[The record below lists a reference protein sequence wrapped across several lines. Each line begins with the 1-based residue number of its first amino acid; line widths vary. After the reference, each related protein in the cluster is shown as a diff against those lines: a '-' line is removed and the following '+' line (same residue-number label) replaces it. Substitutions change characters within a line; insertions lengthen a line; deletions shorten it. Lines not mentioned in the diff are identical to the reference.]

1 MYVIGT
7 AGHVDHGKST
17 LIEALTGIHPDR
29 LKEEKLREMTIDLG
43 FAWLE
48 LPGGLE
54 VGIVDV
60 PGHRDFIENM
70 LAGVGGIDAV
80 LFVIAA
86 DEGVMPQTR
95 EHLLIL
101 DILQIQRGVI
111 ALTKID
117 LVEDA
122 EWLSLVESD
131 IQHAVENTCLAGTA
145 IVPVSARTGKGL
157 PELKQAIYQCLQK
170 TPQKIDLGRPR
181 LPVDRV
187 FTLTGFGT
195 VVTGTLQD
203 GTLKVGEEIE
213 VLPRGVR
220 GRIRGLQSH
229 KRKEEI
235 VGPGRR
241 TAVNISGINADQIQ
255 RGDVISLPGLY
266 APTQRVDAT
275 LKIAGGV
282 EIPIQ
287 HNMEVKFFHA
297 TSEVIGRLRLLG
309 SEQLKSG
316 EEGWV
321 QIEFRQP
328 VVVVNG
334 DRYIVR
340 RPSPPETLGGGTI
353 LETNSPRRY
362 KRFAPDVLERLKSL
376 STGDPLQVLL
386 HTIQSVRF
394 ISDKEVLQ
402 AARLDPLLGSEA
414 LEKLLT
420 IGQVVV
426 IGEES
431 NRSGLMRWLTTRNI
445 FDHERERIVIIVKEF
460 HQKFPLRQGIPR
472 EALKNRA
479 GLTPKAFQFLYQGLL
494 DENRLLEENLIVRL
508 PEHTIQ
514 FSPQQERLVSRLMNE
529 FSDSPYSPPSVRD
542 CVDMIGEDV
551 FQALVE
557 RGDLIQVASDV
568 VFLASTHQ
576 EMLTE
581 VKNWIQQHGSI
592 TVAQFRD
599 RFSTSRK
606 FALAFLEYLDQ
617 RRITVREGDARKLL
631 QQELRGN
638 HG

>member
-117 LVEDA
+117 LVSDA
-122 EWLSLVESD
+122 EWLSLVKSD
-131 IQHAVENTCLAGTA
+131 IQQVVENTCLAGAA
-145 IVPVSARTGKGL
+145 IVLVSARTGQGL
-157 PELKQAIYQCLQK
+157 LELKQALFQCLQE

-195 VVTGTLQD
+195 IVTGTLQD
-203 GTLKVGEEIE
+203 GTLKIGDEVE
-213 VLPRGVR
+213 VLPRIMR
-220 GRIRGLQSH
+220 GRVRGLQTH

-235 VGPGRR
+235 ARPGQR

-275 LKIAGGV
+275 LKIAKGV
-282 EIPIQ
+282 EIPVQ
-287 HNMEVKFFHA
+287 HNMEVKFFHG
-297 TSEVIGRLRLLG
+297 TSEVIGRVRLLG
-309 SEQLKSG
+309 SEQLKGG
-316 EEGWV
+316 EDGWV

-328 VVVVNG
+328 VVLVNG
-334 DRYIVR
+334 DRYILR

-353 LETNSPRRY
+353 LEANSLRRY
-362 KRFAPDVLERLKSL
+362 KRFAPDVLERLKNL

-386 HTIQSVRF
+386 HTLQSMRF
-394 ISDKEVLQ
+394 ISEKEGLQ
-402 AARLDPLLGSEA
+402 AARLDPQLGREA
-414 LEKLLT
+414 LEKLLI

-431 NRSGLMRWLTTRNI
+431 NRAGMMRWLTTRNI
-445 FDHERERIVIIVKEF
+445 FEHERERIVNIVNEF
-460 HQKFPLRQGIPR
+460 HQQFPLRQGMPR
-472 EALKNRA
+472 EALKNRV
-479 GLTPKAFQFLYQGLL
+479 GLPPKVFQFLYQRLL

-508 PEHTIQ
+508 PKHTIQ
-514 FSPQQERLVSRLMNE
+514 FSPQQERLIGRLMDQ
-529 FSDSPYSPPSVRD
+529 FLASPYTPPSVRD

-557 RGDLIQVASDV
+557 RGDFIQVSSDV
-568 VFLASTHQ
+568 VFLRSTFQ
-576 EMLTE
+576 EMLAE
-581 VKNWIQQHGSI
+581 VRNWIQRRGSI

-599 RFSTSRK
+599 RFTTSRK

-617 RRITVREGDARKLL
+617 RRITVREGDTRKLL
-631 QQELRGN
+631 Q
-638 HG
+638 

>member
-54 VGIVDV
+54 IGIVDV

-111 ALTKID
+111 ALTKVD
-117 LVEDA
+117 VVEDV
-122 EWLSLVESD
+122 EWLSLVESE
-131 IQHAVENTCLAGTA
+131 IQQAVENTCLAGAA
-145 IVPVSARTGKGL
+145 IVPISARTGQGL
-157 PELKQAIYQCLQK
+157 IELKQALLQCLQD
-170 TPQKIDLGRPR
+170 TPQKIDFGRPR

-195 VVTGTLQD
+195 IVTGTLQD
-203 GTLKVGEEIE
+203 GTLKIGDEVE
-213 VLPRGVR
+213 VLPRGMR
-220 GRIRGLQSH
+220 GRIRGLQTH

-235 VGPGRR
+235 ARPGQR

-275 LKIAGGV
+275 LKIAEGV
-282 EIPIQ
+282 EIPVQ

-309 SEQLKSG
+309 SEQLRG
-316 EEGWV
+316 GQEGWV

-328 VVVVNG
+328 VVLVNG
-334 DRYIVR
+334 DRYILR
-340 RPSPPETLGGGTI
+340 RPSPPETLGGGMI
-353 LETNSPRRY
+353 LETDSPRRY

-386 HTIQSVRF
+386 HTLQSVRF
-394 ISDKEVLQ
+394 ISDEEVLQ
-402 AARLDPLLGSEA
+402 ATRLDALLGREA

-420 IGQVVV
+420 SGQVVV
-426 IGEES
+426 IGEEIT
-431 NRSGLMRWLTTRNI
+431 RAGTMQWLTTRNV
-445 FDHERERIVIIVKEF
+445 FDHERERIVSIVKEF
-460 HQKFPLRQGIPR
+460 HQHFPLKQGIPR
-472 EALKNRA
+472 EALKNRV
-479 GLTPKAFQFLYQGLL
+479 GLATKIFQFLYQSLL
-494 DENRLLEENLIVRL
+494 DENRLLEENLIVQL
-508 PEHTIQ
+508 PQHTIQ
-514 FSPQQERLVSRLMNE
+514 FSPQQQRLIDRLMDR
-529 FSDSPYSPPSVRD
+529 FLASPYAPPSVRD
-542 CVDMIGEDV
+542 CVDIIGEDV

-557 RGDLIQVASDV
+557 RGDLIQVSSDV
-568 VFLASTHQ
+568 VFLISTFQ
-576 EMLTE
+576 EMLAE
-581 VKNWIQQHGSI
+581 VKNFIQQHGSI

-617 RRITVREGDARKLL
+617 RRFTVREGDARKLL
-631 QQELRGN
+631 HWN
-638 HG
+638 